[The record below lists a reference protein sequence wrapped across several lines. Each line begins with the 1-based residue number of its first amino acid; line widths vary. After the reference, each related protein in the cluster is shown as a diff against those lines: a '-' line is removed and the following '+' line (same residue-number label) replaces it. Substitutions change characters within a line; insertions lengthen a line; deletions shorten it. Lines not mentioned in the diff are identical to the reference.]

1 LKRINW
7 SLEQLAPLRKNFYK
21 PSASV
26 IARSRAEIAEF
37 HRKHEITVRGQEAP
51 ESIFE
56 FNEVGFPSYVTTEL
70 ARQGFKQ
77 PTVIQSQSWPIAM
90 SGRDM
95 VGIAQTGSGN
105 NIESCEILRVS
116 YCLNLF
122 LGKTLAYILPALV
135 HITYQD
141 KLARGDGPIALVL
154 APTRELAQQ
163 IQAVA
168 TEFGKRIGIR
178 NTCVFGGAP
187 KRPQQNDLQRGSEIV
202 IATPGRLI
210 DFLSSDVT
218 NLKRCSYLVL
228 DEADRKLF
236 LVNIRK
242 KLLASILF

>member
-1 LKRINW
+1 MSFLFF
-7 SLEQLAPLRKNFYK
+7 SFY
-21 PSASV
+21 
-26 IARSRAEIAEF
+26 
-37 HRKHEITVRGQEAP
+37 
-51 ESIFE
+51 
-56 FNEVGFPSYVTTEL
+56 
-70 ARQGFKQ
+70 
-77 PTVIQSQSWPIAM
+77 
-90 SGRDM
+90 
-95 VGIAQTGSGN
+95 
-105 NIESCEILRVS
+105 
-116 YCLNLF
+116 LF
-122 LGKTLAYILPALV
+122 IGKTLAYILPALV

-228 DEADRKLF
+228 DEADRKF
-236 LVNIRK
+236 FSVFR
-242 KLLASILF
+242 